1 MILAIGVDLASAAR
15 FKGVLDCAED
25 GGFES
30 PLARR
35 CFSGEELRYAKAKAD
50 PAQHLAAAYAAKEA
64 LAKAVLSASGREFLD
79 FRRFHLS
86 HTPAGAPFFVDNEAL
101 QGIKDELGVSRVH
114 VSVSHEGNRALA
126 FVVLE
131 A

>member
-15 FKGVLDCAED
+15 FEGVLDRTED
-25 GGFES
+25 GGFED

-35 CFSGEELRYAKAKAD
+35 CFSGEELRYAEAKAD

-64 LAKAVLSASGREFLD
+64 LAKAALSASGKASLD

-86 HTPAGAPFFVDNEAL
+86 HTLAGSPFFVDNEAL
-101 QGIKDELGVSRVH
+101 QNLKDELGILRVH
-114 VSVSHEGNRALA
+114 VSLSHEGARALA